1 MKQRVVVIGRNY
13 TSRLGMI
20 RAVGMAGYDVTVI
33 RTHGLPSTKEI
44 DGYSKY
50 VKEYLFAKEPNRDE
64 LISLLLTLKSSYE
77 KTIIIPVD
85 DYAASTIDEHV
96 DLLKSDFLF
105 PSIKLEQGA
114 VNRLM
119 DKNLQKQLA
128 RQTGLSVSEGWV
140 VDIKNHSYTL
150 PSDIVYPVFP
160 KPQISF
166 RGNKRCMRKCSNEL
180 ALRSVL
186 NEVACQRDCPML
198 LERYIEIDKE
208 YALLGVSNGE
218 DVVIPAMIQM
228 LESGKGPHHGVTL
241 RGRILPSHTQEG
253 FINQLKQ
260 FVQKLHFKGLF
271 DIDVYESGGVFYFN
285 ELNLRFGASGYAI
298 TASGINLPKFFLD
311 SLKGVRWNLADLS
324 VKETYFVNEKVAYDD
339 YFNGYLSLADYKK
352 RVSQSDI
359 KFIESAED
367 NGPFKEFKLRSFSI
381 KGRLKR
387 YIRVFVKHLRS

>member
-105 PSIKLEQGA
+105 PSINLEQGA

-140 VDIKNHSYTL
+140 VDINNHSYTL

-208 YALLGVSNGE
+208 YALLGVS
-218 DVVIPAMIQM
+218 
-228 LESGKGPHHGVTL
+228 KG
-241 RGRILPSHTQEG
+241 
-253 FINQLKQ
+253 
-260 FVQKLHFKGLF
+260 
-271 DIDVYESGGVFYFN
+271 
-285 ELNLRFGASGYAI
+285 
-298 TASGINLPKFFLD
+298 
-311 SLKGVRWNLADLS
+311 
-324 VKETYFVNEKVAYDD
+324 
-339 YFNGYLSLADYKK
+339 
-352 RVSQSDI
+352 
-359 KFIESAED
+359 
-367 NGPFKEFKLRSFSI
+367 
-381 KGRLKR
+381 
-387 YIRVFVKHLRS
+387 